1 MTENCSGDNN
11 EVDDV
16 NLSVVEAQ
24 AKEDNDD
31 EGDVGMSVIEKLE
44 DGTIVLHPDRDP
56 RNSNWIQ
63 TVRKERLKKQGYTHD
78 PINGRKI

>member
-1 MTENCSGDNN
+1 MTEDFSGDNN

-24 AKEDNDD
+24 AKGDNDGED
-31 EGDVGMSVIEKLE
+31 DVDMSVVEKLD

-63 TVRKERLKKQGYTHD
+63 TIRKERLKKQDYNHD
-78 PINGRKI
+78 PVNGHKI